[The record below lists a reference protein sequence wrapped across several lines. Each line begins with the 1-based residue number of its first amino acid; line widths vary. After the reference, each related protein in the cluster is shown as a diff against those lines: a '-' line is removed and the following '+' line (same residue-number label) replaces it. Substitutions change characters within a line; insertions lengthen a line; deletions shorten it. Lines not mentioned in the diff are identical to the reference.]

1 MSQSTRPRFHAHRNE
16 PAWVAA
22 VAMDLAGR
30 LQAALLARGQAR
42 IILSGG
48 KTPAPIYRALSQM
61 DLDWSRIHVALVD
74 ERWLR
79 PDDPDSNAHLIRDTL
94 LQDRAAIAQFEPLTR
109 SGLMLDASVR
119 MANQHARRDTDIVVL
134 GMGDDGHTA
143 SLFPRAR
150 DLDRALAAPADY
162 VAIDAT
168 GCAGAGAWPM
178 RISLTPAG
186 LSKAPHRL
194 LLIRGEDKQRVLDR
208 ALAGDDPRELPV
220 RIAFTTPGAALQLSL
235 IHI

>member
-1 MSQSTRPRFHAHRNE
+1 MRSRFHAYRDENE
-16 PAWVAA
+16 WAAA
-22 VAMDLAGR
+22 VATIIADSLRER
-30 LQAALLARGQAR
+30 LQQSGQAR
-42 IILSGG
+42 ILLSGG
-48 KTPAPIYRALSQM
+48 KTPEPVYRALSHAE
-61 DLDWSRIHVALVD
+61 LDWCRVDVALVD

-94 LQDRAAIAQFEPLTR
+94 LQDRAAIAHFEPLTQ
-109 SGLMLDASVR
+109 SGRTLAASVR
-119 MANQHARRDTDIVVL
+119 LANEHALRNPDIVVL

-150 DLDRALAAPADY
+150 DLEHALNASSDY

-168 GCAGAGAWPM
+168 GCSGAGPWPM

-194 LLIRGEDKQRVLDR
+194 LLIRGDHKRHVLDR
-208 ALAGDDPRELPV
+208 ALDGDDPRELPV
-220 RIAFTTPGAALQLSL
+220 RIAFTAPGTVLQV
-235 IHI
+235 HWYP